1 MVSSGS
7 SPNFILTLYFKRP
20 PSCGYHPCCA
30 ANAATAQSVSAEV
43 LIVMRVLRATGY
55 HCWLVAYRSKFVGV
69 EGPAPSRSRLGMG
82 VLFTEPRPSATGFR
96 SGRPPPY
103 GRGSESV
110 MYAIGRWLTRD
121 HRERAG
127 GFFPGPSAS
136 CRRVPALTL
145 GAAIHRKSH
154 DQKIFARP

>member
-69 EGPAPSRSRLGMG
+69 DGPAPSRSRLGIG
-82 VLFTEPRPSATGFR
+82 VLLTQPPASASGFR
-96 SGRPPPY
+96 PGRAAHDGTGP
-103 GRGSESV
+103 ES
-110 MYAIGRWLTRD
+110 
-121 HRERAG
+121 
-127 GFFPGPSAS
+127 
-136 CRRVPALTL
+136 
-145 GAAIHRKSH
+145 
-154 DQKIFARP
+154 